1 MRVISIAQDSPE
13 IAGCEEDSGIVRK
26 VNLPLA
32 RREFLKGSGLLMG
45 TLASGSLL
53 ATLAPSTAWALELK
67 KLSTDEGQTLM
78 AMGRILF
85 PHKKLP
91 DAVYA
96 LLAKDLDGKAAGDA
110 GAAKMLQDGIAWLN
124 KSGGGDFA
132 KASEKQRNDIV
143 RGLEGT
149 AFFATVRGQCI
160 TSLYDNDMA
169 YAVFGYPGSAWE
181 KGGYIT
187 RGFQDL
193 KWLPEPSKEASPP
206 PFLG

>member
-45 TLASGSLL
+45 TLASGTLL
-53 ATLAPSTAWALELK
+53 ATLAPSSAWALELK
-67 KLSTDEGQTLM
+67 KLSTAEGQTLM
-78 AMGRILF
+78 AMGRTLY

-96 LLAKDLDGKAAGDA
+96 LLAKDIDGKAAGDA

-124 KSGGGDFA
+124 KSAGGDFA
-132 KASEKQRNDIV
+132 KASEKQREEIV
-143 RGLEGT
+143 RGMEGT

>member
-160 TSLYDNDMA
+160 TSLYDNDMD

>member
-45 TLASGSLL
+45 TLVSGSLL

-67 KLSTDEGQTLM
+67 KLSTAEGQTLM

-110 GAAKMLQDGIAWLN
+110 GAAKMLQDGVAWLN
-124 KSGGGDFA
+124 KSGGGNFA

-143 RGLEGT
+143 RSMEGT

-193 KWLPEPSKEASPP
+193 KWLPEPSKEASPA

>member
-53 ATLAPSTAWALELK
+53 ATLAPSTAWALEMK
-67 KLSTDEGQTLM
+67 KLSTAEGQTLM

-110 GAAKMLQDGIAWLN
+110 GAAKMLQEGIAWLN
-124 KSGGGDFA
+124 KSGGGNFA

-143 RGLEGT
+143 RSMEGT

-187 RGFQDL
+187 RGFQEL
-193 KWLPEPSKEASPP
+193 KWLPAPSKEASPP

>member
-67 KLSTDEGQTLM
+67 KLSTAEGQTLM

-110 GAAKMLQDGIAWLN
+110 GAAKMLQDGIAWLD
-124 KSGGGDFA
+124 KSAGGNFA
-132 KASEKQRNDIV
+132 KASAVKREEIV
-143 RGLEGT
+143 RGMEGT
-149 AFFATVRGQCI
+149 AFFGTVRGQCI

-206 PFLG
+206 PYMG

>member
-67 KLSTDEGQTLM
+67 KLSTAEGQTLM

-96 LLAKDLDGKAAGDA
+96 LLANDLDGKAAGDA

-193 KWLPEPSKEASPP
+193 KWLPQPSKEASPP

>member
-1 MRVISIAQDSPE
+1 MRVISIASESPE
-13 IAGCEEDSGIVRK
+13 IAGCEEDSGVVRK

-32 RREFLKGSGLLMG
+32 RREFLKGSGLLFGSIASG
-45 TLASGSLL
+45 TLL
-53 ATLAPSTAWALELK
+53 AGLAPSSAWALELK
-67 KLSTDEGQTLM
+67 KLSTKEGQTLM
-78 AMGRILF
+78 VMGRTLF

-96 LLAKDLDGKAAGDA
+96 LLAKDLDAKASADA
-110 GAAKMLQDGIAWLN
+110 NAAKMLQDGVAWLN
-124 KSGGGDFA
+124 TSAGGDFG
-132 KASEKQRNDIV
+132 KASTKKRDEIV
-143 RGLEGT
+143 LGMEGT

-169 YAVFGYPGSAWE
+169 FAVFGYPGSAWE

-206 PFLG
+206 PYLG